1 MTDYG
6 YLQDHADA
14 VLLLF
19 LDDPTLTVYEEID
32 GGPTTVPS
40 GAVAPYVVVHM
51 VSARTIG
58 PDLSHRSTRMSV
70 RIYTHSVGEND
81 VAARVVSDRVADVLL
96 DRKPPIDGRVV
107 FPIRQEVGNDPRED
121 ESTGSTVV
129 TITETWRLDTL
140 PGSSSS

>member
-14 VLLLF
+14 VLSLLRAV
-19 LDDPTLTVYEEID
+19 PSLTVYPEED
-32 GGPTTVPS
+32 GGPTTVPPETEP
-40 GAVAPYVVVHM
+40 PYVSVHL

-58 PDLSHRSTRMSV
+58 PDLTMRSTRMSV
-70 RIYTHSVGEND
+70 RIYTHSVGLND
-81 VAARVVSDRVADVLL
+81 IAARAVSDLVAGALL
-96 DRKPPIDGRVV
+96 DAKPFIDGRVV

-121 ESTGSTVV
+121 ESSGYTVA

-140 PGSSSS
+140 PGAHGS

>member
-1 MTDYG
+1 VTDIG

-14 VLLLF
+14 VLDLLRSVPA
-19 LDDPTLTVYEEID
+19 LAVYEESD
-32 GGPTTVPS
+32 GGPTTVPP
-40 GAVAPYVVVHM
+40 GVDPPYVTVHM

-58 PDLSHRSTRMSV
+58 PDLTMRSTRMSV
-70 RIYTHSVGEND
+70 RIYTHSVGLND
-81 VAARVVSDRVADVLL
+81 VAARAVSDLVAEALL
-96 DRKPPIDGRVV
+96 DQKPYIDGRVV

-121 ESTGSTVV
+121 ESAGYLTS